1 MVVFIG
7 GIHISQS
14 KRFKS
19 QSGQFHV
26 TWYFK
31 KRLTL
36 LFEGALGEEL
46 AIRLKEMLNASR
58 DNVAESALV
67 VKGKDGVS
75 ELEAEVPTS
84 MHAENVSQTVTCSC
98 SCRKIQADMEGIKL
112 DMVVMEKRN
121 EESKRYNKEDGARAD
136 RSPKRNYITT
146 GNFNYDQTIRELESK
161 IVPLQKSSKKDLN
174 DKEQIISSLE
184 GRLTKA
190 EHDYT
195 ILSKQ
200 LTDITQERD
209 SLILAFSLIID
220 EKSGG
225 QNIKPGKEF
234 VRPKRS
240 SKNVQSTSA
249 TTTNISQNCFSVLD
263 DSIAE
268 NAIHVE
274 LELNEPDP
282 DEASDSAFDN
292 SVIVKSVKE
301 SSESRASKHDEIKI
315 KGNERM
321 LNRTNTGKNPT
332 KKHRSVIIGDSIVK
346 GLDQHKL
353 SRSKRQNIGVRGFKG
368 ATIQDMRDD
377 LRRIQTV

>member
-1 MVVFIG
+1 MIMAVHSDNFDEIKARFDKIKPFALQYFALDGNKPKWKSDLERLKDFVTETTGMKGKWTAPG
-7 GIHISQS
+7 GNS

-19 QSGQFHV
+19 QSGQFQV

-46 AIRLKEMLNASR
+46 AIRLKEMLNSSQ

-67 VKGKDGVS
+67 AEGKDGVS

-84 MHAENVSQTVTCSC
+84 MHAENVSPTVTCSC
-98 SCRKIQADMEGIKL
+98 SCREIQADMEGIKL
-112 DMVVMEKRN
+112 DMVIMEKRIEAKLNAIINKTGQEPIEVRN
-121 EESKRYNKEDGARAD
+121 EIMSEQG
-136 RSPKRNYITT
+136 T
-146 GNFNYDQTIRELESK
+146 FNYEKTIRELESK
-161 IVPLQKSSKKDLN
+161 IVALQKSSKKDLN
-174 DKEQIISSLE
+174 DKEQTISSLK
-184 GRLTKA
+184 GQLTKA

-240 SKNVQSTSA
+240 SKMFNQLQQRQQISA
-249 TTTNISQNCFSVLD
+249 K
-263 DSIAE
+263 
-268 NAIHVE
+268 
-274 LELNEPDP
+274 
-282 DEASDSAFDN
+282 
-292 SVIVKSVKE
+292 IVSPF
-301 SSESRASKHDEIKI
+301 
-315 KGNERM
+315 ER
-321 LNRTNTGKNPT
+321 
-332 KKHRSVIIGDSIVK
+332 IV
-346 GLDQHKL
+346 
-353 SRSKRQNIGVRGFKG
+353 
-368 ATIQDMRDD
+368 
-377 LRRIQTV
+377 

>member
-84 MHAENVSQTVTCSC
+84 MHAEDVSQTVTCSC

-121 EESKRYNKEDGARAD
+121 EESKRYNKEDGEKAD

-161 IVPLQKSSKKDLN
+161 IVALQKSSKKDLN

-209 SLILAFSLIID
+209 SLILAFSLIIINKVWWTKHQTRKRICKTKTIFKKCSINFSND
-220 EKSGG
+220 NKYQPKLFLRFGG
-225 QNIKPGKEF
+225 
-234 VRPKRS
+234 
-240 SKNVQSTSA
+240 
-249 TTTNISQNCFSVLD
+249 
-263 DSIAE
+263 
-268 NAIHVE
+268 
-274 LELNEPDP
+274 
-282 DEASDSAFDN
+282 
-292 SVIVKSVKE
+292 
-301 SSESRASKHDEIKI
+301 
-315 KGNERM
+315 
-321 LNRTNTGKNPT
+321 
-332 KKHRSVIIGDSIVK
+332 
-346 GLDQHKL
+346 
-353 SRSKRQNIGVRGFKG
+353 
-368 ATIQDMRDD
+368 
-377 LRRIQTV
+377 